1 MMFANARMYAINS
14 AVAAAWRALL
24 EWVATRAAVDF
35 EVVDYPAPAPLP
47 ALWARPDAAC
57 MFMCG
62 YPLSRAQPQPRVL
75 AAPVPS
81 PRRYEGKPV
90 YWTDIIVPID
100 SPIARLEDI
109 FGRRFAFTSEDSQS
123 GYQAPR
129 LLFAR
134 HAHGV
139 PLFAATVGPLVTP
152 RRIVE
157 AVLAGDADAGPLDSY
172 VHDLLRRHEP
182 GLASRLRVVATTP
195 PTPIPPLVAA
205 PGIAAAD
212 AQRIA
217 DTLLAVGDS
226 SALEAI
232 RATLQLEGFAR
243 VSADDYE
250 ALRAQ
255 AQQADDLGY
264 GRLA

>member
-1 MMFANARMYAINS
+1 
-14 AVAAAWRALL
+14 
-24 EWVATRAAVDF
+24 
-35 EVVDYPAPAPLP
+35 
-47 ALWARPDAAC
+47 
-57 MFMCG
+57 
-62 YPLSRAQPQPRVL
+62 
-75 AAPVPS
+75 
-81 PRRYEGKPV
+81 
-90 YWTDIIVPID
+90 
-100 SPIARLEDI
+100 
-109 FGRRFAFTSEDSQS
+109 
-123 GYQAPR
+123 
-129 LLFAR
+129 
-134 HAHGV
+134 
-139 PLFAATVGPLVTP
+139 VGPLVTP